1 MIIINKLRPIVA
13 PIWCVSKIWIGWI
26 TIHWFAVTLYAEECS
41 GRTFFKIIAS
51 PLTSQSP
58 PCRGLLWAINTSSDA
73 IKHMW
78 ILAGGWIMIKLTSIL
93 KYKEE

>member
-1 MIIINKLRPIVA
+1 MSFFSKVNPIMS
-13 PIWCVSKIWIGWI
+13 PIWCASKIWIGWI
-26 TIHWFAVTLYAEECS
+26 TIHWLAVTLYAEECS

-78 ILAGGWIMIKLTSIL
+78 LLGGGWIMVKLTSIL